1 MIDDPSAQPPASEP
15 SAAPSAAPS
24 AEPSAEPSAAP
35 SAAPSASPAQR
46 RGRHGAPV
54 SRRELCIWLGTLASW
69 RGGLV
74 RRLVRE
80 CGAVSDV
87 LDASPGELAALIRPP
102 GVTQRSRK
110 AQPAT
115 DAQRLDR
122 VRERHGAD
130 RDVEVQRFAAVLKA
144 RPDDVARMQKRSPH
158 SAVVTWCDS
167 LYPAA
172 LRHLADPPLCLFVR
186 ARCDDEEIARRL
198 DILGKVP
205 AVAIV
210 GTRGPSPYGTEM
222 AAALGRDLTVR
233 GVLVISGLA
242 LGIDATA
249 QAAALS
255 AAKASQGLATV
266 AVLGCGADVVYP
278 QANARLREE
287 VARRGLLVSEF
298 AWGVPARPWRFPA
311 RNRVMAALSLGVVVV
326 EGASRSGARITA
338 GFALELGREVLAVPG
353 EAGKRLTEAPHDL
366 LRNGAALCESADDV
380 VAAVATA
387 PLDAAALA
395 GGLDRAVVARLLERG
410 SDNGRRSGVLRALE
424 RGPMTADQVAIDCK
438 VRVYEACALL
448 SELEIDGLATLT
460 DGGVYRL
467 TRR

>member
-1 MIDDPSAQPPASEP
+1 MIDEPSEGPSAGLALGRS
-15 SAAPSAAPS
+15 
-24 AEPSAEPSAAP
+24 
-35 SAAPSASPAQR
+35 
-46 RGRHGAPV
+46 RHGGPA

-74 RRLVRE
+74 RKLVRE
-80 CGAVSDV
+80 CGAVSEV

-102 GVTQRSRK
+102 GVGQRSQK
-110 AQPAT
+110 AHPVTA
-115 DAQRLDR
+115 AQRPDR
-122 VRERHGAD
+122 VRDRHGAD
-130 RDVEVQRFAAVLKA
+130 REVEEQRFAAALKA
-144 RPDDVARMQKRSPH
+144 RPDDVARMQERSPH
-158 SAVVTWCDS
+158 SAVVAWCDS

-172 LRHLADPPLCLFVR
+172 LRQLADPPLCLFVR
-186 ARCDDEEIARRL
+186 ARCDDKEIARRL
-198 DILGKVP
+198 DLLGKVP

-249 QAAALS
+249 QAAAID

-266 AVLGCGADVVYP
+266 AVLGCGPDVVYP

-338 GFALELGREVLAVPG
+338 GYALELGREVLAVPG
-353 EAGKRLTEAPHDL
+353 EAGRRLTEAPHDL
-366 LRNGAALCESADDV
+366 LRSGAPLCESAADV
-380 VAAVATA
+380 VAAIATA
-387 PLDAAALA
+387 PLDAEALA
-395 GGLDRAVVARLLERG
+395 GALDKAAVARLLERG

-424 RGPMTADQVAIDCK
+424 RGPMTADQVAKDCA

-460 DGGVYRL
+460 GGGLYRL
-467 TRR
+467 KRR